1 MKKVFTGVLFST
13 LSLLLVGTMTAGAAG
28 TLPGDT
34 NLDGAVSCSEATQR
48 ATAHFNRM
56 DADNDSF
63 MTMAEF
69 EAGTTKNFE
78 AMDSDKS
85 GMVDVQEYLVTWCG
99 APAKDAKP
107 AKKATKGNKH
117 SLHKNMDANKN
128 GKVTSEECVAFWTV
142 RFADIDGNND
152 NTISK
157 DEFDKNVVE
166 WYSIVDVN
174 KDGSVT
180 TVEFTDRWVGACQA
194 EKLKKSLSKK

>member
-13 LSLLLVGTMTAGAAG
+13 LSLLLVGVMTAGAAG

-34 NLDGAVSCSEATQR
+34 NQDGAVSCSEATQR
-48 ATAHFNRM
+48 TTAHFDRM
-56 DADNDSF
+56 DADDDSS

-99 APAKDAKP
+99 APAKDIKP
-107 AKKATKGNKH
+107 AKKAAKGNKH

-142 RFADIDGNND
+142 KFAENDGDKNGSL
-152 NTISK
+152 TK
-157 DEFDKNVVE
+157 EEFDTKVVE
-166 WYSIVDVN
+166 WYSIADVN

-194 EKLKKSLSKK
+194 EKLKKSLIK

>member
-1 MKKVFTGVLFST
+1 MKKVFTGVLFTT
-13 LSLLLVGTMTAGAAG
+13 LSLLLVGVMTAGAAS

-34 NLDGAVSCSEATQR
+34 NQDGAVTCSEATQR
-48 ATAHFNRM
+48 ATAHFDRM
-56 DADNDSF
+56 DADDDSF

-69 EAGTTKNFE
+69 EAGTAKNFE
-78 AMDSDKS
+78 VMDSDKS

-99 APAKDAKP
+99 TPSKDVKP
-107 AKKATKGNKH
+107 AKKAIKGNKH

-142 RFADIDGNND
+142 RFADFDGNND
-152 NTISK
+152 GSITK
-157 DEFDKNVVE
+157 DEFDTKVVE
-166 WYSIVDVN
+166 WYSIMDVN

-194 EKLKKSLSKK
+194 EKMKKSLSK